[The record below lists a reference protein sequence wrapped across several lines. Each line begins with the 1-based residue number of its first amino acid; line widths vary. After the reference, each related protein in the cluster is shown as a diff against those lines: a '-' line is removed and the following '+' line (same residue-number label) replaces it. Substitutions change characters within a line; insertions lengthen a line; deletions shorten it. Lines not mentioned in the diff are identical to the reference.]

1 MELTVLALLFITVI
15 PQILVMLVATW
26 VLVACKMLWDLSL
39 IHGQMVIKLH
49 SLIKMVAKSIQLTL
63 MILVGMGI
71 L

>member
-26 VLVACKMLWDLSL
+26 VLVACKMLWDSSL
-39 IHGQMVIKLH
+39 IHGQMIIKLH

>member
-39 IHGQMVIKLH
+39 IHGQMVIELH
-49 SLIKMVAKSIQLTL
+49 GLIKMVAKSIQLTL

>member
-26 VLVACKMLWDLSL
+26 VLVACKMLWDSSL
-39 IHGQMVIKLH
+39 IHGQMVIELH